1 VTAPNWA
8 ALLTCSDKGVARPN
22 HSNAVLVLQHDPA
35 CGPEAIWYDEF
46 LDRVL
51 VQASPVREWRDDD
64 DTRLT
69 VFMQDHCLMT
79 AVPDST
85 VAKAVRYVARQRPR
99 HCVRDWL
106 RSLTWDGID
115 RLATAFEDYWGADGS
130 LYTRAASVNFFVG
143 LVARVMRPGCKLD
156 TMPVFEGEQGLLK
169 STALEVLG
177 GPWYAV
183 AHERMDAKDFLQGL
197 RGKWL
202 IEIAELQSFSKP
214 EVTAVKTLMSTAVDD
229 YRPSYARHV
238 QRFPRQCVF
247 AGTTNTDDWGTDET
261 GLRRFWPIAC
271 GAIDVPALRDAR
283 PQLFAEAVARFDA
296 GATWWRMPDE
306 TAAVQHA
313 RQYEDSWTATILAFA
328 AGQSPTYGFRLGDC
342 LTQALD
348 LPLDRLDKRT
358 EMRAARILRL
368 HGFARCVVR
377 LAPHLPVQRRWLL
390 THTVTTV
397 TTSDL

>member
-1 VTAPNWA
+1 MTPRPNWT

-35 CGPEAIWYDEF
+35 CGPDAIWYDEF

-51 VQASPVREWRDDD
+51 VQASPAREWRDDD

-69 VFMQDHCLMT
+69 VFMQDQCLMP
-79 AVPDST
+79 AVQDST
-85 VAKAVRYVARQRPR
+85 VAKAVRYVARQRTR

-130 LYTRAASVNFFVG
+130 CYTRAASTNFFIG

-156 TMPVFEGEQGLLK
+156 TMPVFEGPQGILK

-177 GPWYAV
+177 GPWYGV
-183 AHERMDAKDFLQGL
+183 AHERVDAKDFLQGL

-202 IEIAELQSFSKP
+202 IEIAELQSFSKAD
-214 EVTAVKTLMSTAVDD
+214 VTAVKTLMSTAVDD

-238 QRFPRQCVF
+238 ARFPRQCVF

-271 GAIDVPALRDAR
+271 GDLALDGLRAAR
-283 PQLFAEAVARFDA
+283 EQLFAEALVRFET
-296 GATWWRMPDE
+296 GTPWWCMPDD

-313 RQYEDSWTATILAFA
+313 RQYEDSWTTALLDFA
-328 AGQSPTYGFRLGDC
+328 ALQSPTFGFRLEDC
-342 LTQALD
+342 LTTALR
-348 LPLDRLDKRT
+348 LPLDRIAKRD

-368 HGFARCVVR
+368 HGWHKRPVR
-377 LAPHLPVQRRWLL
+377 LASQRVQKRWFPQL
-390 THTVTTV
+390 TVTTV
-397 TTSDL
+397 TT